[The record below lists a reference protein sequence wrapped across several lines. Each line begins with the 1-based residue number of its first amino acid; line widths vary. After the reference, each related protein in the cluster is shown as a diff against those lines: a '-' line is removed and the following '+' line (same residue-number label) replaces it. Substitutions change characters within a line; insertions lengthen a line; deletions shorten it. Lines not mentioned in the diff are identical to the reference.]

1 MKTICLYFEIHQ
13 AMHLKRYRFFDIGT
27 DHYYYDNYAN
37 DVTVTDVVNRSYV
50 PALQTLLNMVQ
61 TYGGGFKVTFSISGV
76 AISQLEIYAPEVI
89 DLLQELAATGH
100 VEFLAEPFS
109 HGLSSLA
116 NEEFF
121 KQEVA
126 RQQELMERIFGQKPK
141 VLRNS
146 SLLYS
151 DEIGILAYD
160 MGFKGMV
167 TEGAKQILGW
177 KSPHYLYNC
186 ALQPKLNLLMRDYKL
201 SDDICL
207 RFNDSSWPEYPL
219 TASKYADWIAQ
230 IPEDEEVVNIFMELQ
245 SLGYY
250 QPLESGIL
258 DFLREL
264 PARCS
269 ERGIRFATPSE
280 ILKSYKA
287 VAPMPMPHPVT
298 WNDEERDTSSWLGNQ
313 LQREAFNKL
322 YVAADRVRLCKD
334 RRIKEDFDYL
344 QGSINFRYMN
354 TKATAVGFDRGI
366 YESAYDAFTNYMN
379 ILADFMKRVD
389 ALFPEDVDAEELNSL
404 IMTIRNQDE
413 EINSLNAQLQT
424 LRDAAVQAGEAANV
438 SVTEEKPKKTVSRKS
453 VARKPTARKV
463 KTSTSAKKA

>member
-13 AMHLKRYRFFDIGT
+13 VMHLKRYRFFDIGT

-37 DVTVTDVVNRSYV
+37 DINVTDVVNRSYV
-50 PALQTLLNMVQ
+50 PALQTLLEMTK
-61 TYGGGFKVTFSISGV
+61 TYGKGFKVAFSISGV
-76 AISQLEIYAPEVI
+76 AINQLEIYAPEVI
-89 DLLQELAATGH
+89 DLLQELATTGN
-100 VEFLAEPFS
+100 VEFLAEPYS

-121 KQEVA
+121 KEEVA
-126 RQQELMERIFGQKPK
+126 RQQELMQRLFGQKPK

-151 DEIGILAYD
+151 DEIGLLAYD
-160 MGFKGMV
+160 MGFKGV
-167 TEGAKQILGW
+167 LTEGAKQILGW
-177 KSPHYLYNC
+177 KSPHYLYSC
-186 ALQPKLNLLMRDYKL
+186 ALQPKLSLMMRDYKL

-207 RFNDSSWPEYPL
+207 RFNDPSWSEYPM
-219 TASKYADWIAQ
+219 TAGKYADWVAQ
-230 IPEDEEVVNIFMELQ
+230 IPEDEEVVNVFMELQ
-245 SLGYY
+245 AIGYH

-258 DFLREL
+258 DFLRQL
-264 PARCS
+264 PASCA

-280 ILKSYKA
+280 VLKTYKP
-287 VAPMPMPHPVT
+287 VASMVMPHPVT

-322 YVAADRVRLCKD
+322 YKAADRVRLCKD

-354 TKATAVGFDRGI
+354 TKSTAVGFDMGI
-366 YESAYDAFTNYMN
+366 YDSAYDAFSNYMN

-424 LRDAAVQAGEAANV
+424 LRDAAAKAGEAV
-438 SVTEEKPKKTVSRKS
+438 SEPIEEKPKKATTRK
-453 VARKPTARKV
+453 VTARKTTTKRV
-463 KTSTSAKKA
+463 TSKIHTKKT

>member
-37 DVTVTDVVNRSYV
+37 DVAVTDVVNRSYV

-61 TYGGGFKVTFSISGV
+61 TYGGGFKVAFSISGV

-109 HGLSSLA
+109 HGLSSLT

-121 KQEVA
+121 KQEVT

-151 DEIGILAYD
+151 DEIGLLAYD

-177 KSPHYLYNC
+177 KSPHYLYSC

-230 IPEDEEVVNIFMELQ
+230 IPEDEEVINIFMELQ
-245 SLGYY
+245 SIGYY
-250 QPLESGIL
+250 QPLGSGIL

-280 ILKSYKA
+280 ILKNYKT

-322 YVAADRVRLCKD
+322 YIAADRVRLCKD

-413 EINSLNAQLQT
+413 EINNLNAQLQT
-424 LRDAAVQAGEAANV
+424 LRDAAAQAGEAANIPV
-438 SVTEEKPKKTVSRKS
+438 SDEKIKKTVRKTTSRKPAS
-453 VARKPTARKV
+453 SKAKDSTKKV
-463 KTSTSAKKA
+463 